1 MNAVK
6 CYIHRL
12 VEREEEVANVIYPLF
27 TNDHEAAAVIRE
39 ELEELEEAVDLTRKR
54 YHAYWMHIRN
64 NEVIEENDLERIK
77 EAAVC
82 AAVEAIQ
89 VAAMAQKAVD
99 SEKECKGE

>member
-1 MNAVK
+1 MNEIKKQV
-6 CYIHRL
+6 
-12 VEREEEVANVIYPLF
+12 
-27 TNDHEAAAVIRE
+27 
-39 ELEELEEAVDLTRKR
+39 EELEEAVDLTRKR

-77 EAAVC
+77 EAAAC
-82 AAVEAIQ
+82 AAIEAIQ